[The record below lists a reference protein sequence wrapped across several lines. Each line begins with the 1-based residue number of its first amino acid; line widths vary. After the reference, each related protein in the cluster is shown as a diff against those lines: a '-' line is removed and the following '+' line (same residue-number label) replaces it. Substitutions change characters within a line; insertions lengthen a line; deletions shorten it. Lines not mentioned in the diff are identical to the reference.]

1 MSADTIFAL
10 SSGQPPAAIGVIRV
24 SGPQAGRVLE
34 RLAGRLPKP
43 RHATLGTLR
52 DPEDGDS
59 LDSALLLWF
68 PGPATATGEDL
79 GEIQC
84 HGGRGVTAAL
94 LRVLRQQPGCRMAEP
109 GEFTRRAFQNGR
121 IDLNEAEGL
130 ADLLFAE
137 TEGQR
142 RAAIAMAQG
151 HFSRLVTSWQSELL
165 RLSAMAEAALDFS
178 DEDDVPGEGIEDDI
192 ARGINALAVA
202 VSIERQRPTA
212 ERLRDGI
219 RVVIAGP
226 PNAGKS
232 TLLNALVGRDAAI
245 VSDIAGTTR
254 DRIDVPVALN
264 GIAFLLTD
272 TAGLRDNTDDAIEAI
287 GMSRAQD
294 AIAAADILLWLGRS
308 EDAPIAEAIKVS
320 AQSDRPDWHMPED
333 AEIAISAKMGDGLNA
348 LVDAILK
355 RASQMLPRDGEY
367 ALHARQRQAL
377 DLLSFELG
385 DAHRE
390 QDMLIIAECLRR
402 ARQSIDALTGRAGTE
417 DMLDALFGNFC
428 IGK

>member
-1 MSADTIFAL
+1 MAHTIFAL
-10 SSGQPPAAIGVIRV
+10 SSGQPPAAIGVIRI
-24 SGPQAGRVLE
+24 SGPQAGEVLK

-43 RHATLGTLR
+43 RHATLATLC
-52 DPEDGDS
+52 DPEDGDP

-79 GEIQC
+79 GEIHC

-94 LRVLRQQPGCRMAEP
+94 LRVLSRQPECRIAEP
-109 GEFTRRAFQNGR
+109 GEFTRRAFENER

-130 ADLLFAE
+130 ADLLLAE

-142 RAAIAMAQG
+142 RAAMAMAQG

-178 DEDDVPGEGIEDDI
+178 DEDDVPGEGIEKDT
-192 ARGINALAVA
+192 AQGIEALLEAVM
-202 VSIERQRPTA
+202 VERQRPTA

-232 TLLNALVGRDAAI
+232 TLLNALVGRNAAI

-264 GIAFLLTD
+264 GVAFLLTD
-272 TAGLRDNTDDAIEAI
+272 TAGLRDEADDAIEVI

-294 AIAAADILLWLGRS
+294 AIEAADILLWLGRT
-308 EDAPIAEAIKVS
+308 EDAPTSNAIKIA
-320 AQSDRPDWHMPED
+320 AQSDRPDWNMPEGAD
-333 AEIAISAKMGDGLNA
+333 IAVSAKGGEGLSA
-348 LVDAILK
+348 LVEMIVG
-355 RASQMLPRDGEY
+355 RAARLLPREGEY
-367 ALHARQRQAL
+367 ALHARQRKAL
-377 DLLSFELG
+377 DLLAVEL
-385 DAHRE
+385 DQAHNGH
-390 QDMLIIAECLRR
+390 DMLIIAECLRR
-402 ARQSIDALTGRAGTE
+402 ARQSIDALTGRSGTE